1 MIDLR
6 IGFVDHFSMRL
17 RSALFGLVLSASAA
31 VWPGASDARNTY
43 TLDTPAPSAQTR
55 ARDTLVWVN
64 TKSGIYH
71 LPGMRYYGLTR
82 EGEYMCKKA
91 AEQAGHRPTHNGQ

>member
-1 MIDLR
+1 M
-6 IGFVDHFSMRL
+6 DHFRMRF
-17 RSALFGLVLSASAA
+17 RSALFSFVLSVSAA
-31 VWPGASDARNTY
+31 MWPGASDARNAY
-43 TLDTPAPSAQTR
+43 TPDTPAPSAQTC

-71 LPGMRYYGLTR
+71 LPGMRWYGRTQ